1 MDKVNQ
7 KERRIYLISRL
18 LAEQPQYQTMTVPES
33 DREQRELLRALLN
46 VRMPMA
52 ASEEFLKVQDDYLQ
66 EELSEKGIVKL
77 SDLQPMGKGIYLWQ
91 GDITRLQADAIVNA
105 ANSGMTGCY
114 RPNHAC
120 IDNCIHTFAGIQL
133 RLTCAEM
140 MEQQGFPEPVGRARI
155 TPGYNLPCRYVLHT
169 VGPMVEGALT
179 HGHREQ
185 LASCYR
191 SCMELAEENGC
202 DSIAFC
208 CISTGV
214 FRFPN
219 EEAAEIAVQTVNE
232 YKKTGSDLKVVFN
245 VFQDR
250 DYETYRRLLRENGSL
265 TLSAPI
271 PDRSFGAT

>member
-7 KERRIYLISRL
+7 KERRIDLISRL

-179 HGHREQ
+179 HEHREQ

-202 DSIAFC
+202 GSIAFC